1 MRTAGW
7 PILDHQI
14 LRPTRTP
21 GNPANAPGSQ
31 SRPRPGIMWWWQAAT
46 ESAISTVSMKWPLW
60 SIRLSQLILQG
71 SLYFPVFLGVK
82 HHFLALKTGCM
93 VLALQTCMLGEEVT
107 ENLRLSIASSRGHLE
122 VVRLL
127 LDAGAKLEHSGSHSS
142 GHPLLL
148 AAQRGNLEVLRM
160 LIAAGPCWVDVRL
173 TWSYH
178 VDPSYPQVTNSYPHI
193 SPILRSKWAREN
205 SSISI
210 VFQHSADKLQH
221 ILGVPWSQELTS
233 TGQRTWAT
241 LRCWWRLNEV
251 GSCTFVATVVSD
263 TLHHKYP

>member
-193 SPILRSKWAREN
+193 SPILRSKMGQGKFVYID
-205 SSISI
+205 SIPTFSWQTATHPGGSMI
-210 VFQHSADKLQH
+210 TGADVNRATN
-221 ILGVPWSQELTS
+221 LGYTPL
-233 TGQRTWAT
+233 
-241 LRCWWRLNEV
+241 L
-251 GSCTFVATVVSD
+251 VATQRGRE
-263 TLHHKYP
+263 LHFCCNCGEWHFAP